1 MATKWNGLSFMFSED
16 SYMTLII
23 ILAITVLWLL
33 WSVSSYFRDR
43 NQPPLPPGSLGFP
56 FFGQTVEYVLAL
68 RSADGIREW
77 FQKKNDR
84 YGPVFKWRLWGCQMV
99 MMDHPEGNQFLF
111 QNEGTSHHIFW
122 PVHISNLFGPD
133 SLLTLTGEHHKL
145 HRRYVN
151 KFFDHNSMSRYL
163 PEVNRNAVRHFTKL
177 WQGKE
182 QVVAHE
188 MTDLYTFSTICNLV
202 LTLEKGPRMDKF
214 LVDFHV
220 WAKGSTYLPINLP
233 GFQYCKSLKARK
245 SILEMLGELME
256 QRRREIAEDHVSE
269 AARIDI
275 LNNLLT
281 VPDDEGNLLQ
291 DSSIKDNLLLLL
303 IAGFDTSSSV
313 LAMAI
318 YYIAKHPHVYK
329 EIVHE
334 HKSILEEKR
343 ASGKDDDSLTME
355 NLSAMKYTWKVLKE
369 TVRLQPVTAAGWR
382 KTVTNLEYKGYY
394 IPKGW
399 LLVWSQS
406 ANYSSKYFQDPLK
419 FDPSRWEKSP
429 PLYTYLPF
437 SNGSHSCLGNEF
449 AKLEML
455 VFIHHLVKRYSW
467 SLIDPNVPIIRDPF
481 SKTLDKT
488 LIAVKEIT
496 SF

>member
-1 MATKWNGLSFMFSED
+1 MATKWNGLSFMFSEN

-23 ILAITVLWLL
+23 ILAITVVWLL

-43 NQPPLPPGSLGFP
+43 NQPPLPPGNLGLP
-56 FFGQTVEYVLAL
+56 FIGQTVEYVLAL

-84 YGPVFKWRLWGCQMV
+84 YGPVFKWRFWGCEMV
-99 MMDHPEGNQFLF
+99 MMDQPEGNQFVF

-122 PVHISNLFGPD
+122 PVQISTLLGPD
-133 SLLTLTGEHHKL
+133 SLIRQTGEHHKL
-145 HRRYVN
+145 NRRYFN
-151 KFFDHNSMSRYL
+151 RFFDHSSMSRYL
-163 PEVNRNAVRHFTKL
+163 PEVNRNAVRHFTEF

-188 MTDLYTFSTICNLV
+188 MTNLYTFSTICNLV
-202 LTLEKGPRMDKF
+202 LTLEKGPQMEKF
-214 LVDFHV
+214 LLDFDN
-220 WAKGSTYLPINLP
+220 WAKGLLSLPINLP
-233 GFQYCKSLKARK
+233 GFQYCKALKARK
-245 SILEMLGELME
+245 SILEMLGGLVE
-256 QRRREIAEDHVSE
+256 QRRGEIAEDHVLE
-269 AARIDI
+269 AAKIDI

-281 VPDDEGNLLQ
+281 VPDEEGNLLQ

-303 IAGFDTSSSV
+303 LAGFDTSSSV

-334 HKSILEEKR
+334 HKLILEEKLAR
-343 ASGKDDDSLTME
+343 
-355 NLSAMKYTWKVLKE
+355 
-369 TVRLQPVTAAGWR
+369 WR
-382 KTVTNLEYKGYY
+382 KTVTNLEYKGYF

-406 ANYSSKYFQDPLK
+406 TNYSSKYFQDPLK

-437 SNGSHSCLGNEF
+437 STGSHACLGYEF
-449 AKLEML
+449 ARMEML
-455 VFIHHLVKRYSW
+455 VYIHHLVKRYSW
-467 SLIDPNVPIIRDPF
+467 ALIDPNVPIIRDPF
-481 SKTLDKT
+481 PKTLDKT
-488 LIAVKEIT
+488 FIAVKEIT